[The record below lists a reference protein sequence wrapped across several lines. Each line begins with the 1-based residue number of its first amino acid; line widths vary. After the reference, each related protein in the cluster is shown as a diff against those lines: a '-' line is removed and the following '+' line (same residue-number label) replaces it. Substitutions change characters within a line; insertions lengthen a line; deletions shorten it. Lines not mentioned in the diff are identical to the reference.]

1 MNMNESMHAKD
12 KYRAKIEARMDRFNE
27 TMEEIRAKSKVRE
40 NLKPDIN
47 IEDIAAKKDAAAA
60 KLKEWDTSAESNWQ
74 KFKND
79 LDELMDGID
88 TELRRAMAYF
98 G

>member
-1 MNMNESMHAKD
+1 MHARD

-40 NLKPDIN
+40 DLKPDVN
-47 IEDIAAKKDAAAA
+47 IDSIAAKKYAAAA
-60 KLKEWDTSAESNWQ
+60 KLKELEASGEGSWQ

-88 TELRRAMAYF
+88 TELRRAI
-98 G
+98 